1 MTLYFLPLSFFLFHA
16 FCSSPSLPVLDFWHL
31 FLQVVPVLYFAFWFA
46 LCLVFCILQFL
57 ISGLRLSLSKLTFC
71 FVIRL
76 PVCVLL
82 LLPLRFNRDSSDN
95 HLLLK
100 AVPKLF
106 LWLQNVSLLWFMT
119 TFPLAVYCV
128 SKYAV
133 LRCKHYSSPSSPYSF
148 IEYRVTDDKTKK

>member
-16 FCSSPSLPVLDFWHL
+16 FCPSPSLPVLDFWHL
-31 FLQVVPVLYFAFWFA
+31 FLQAVLYFAFWFA

-119 TFPLAVYCV
+119 TFPLAVYCA

-133 LRCKHYSSPSSPYSF
+133 LRCKSYSSPSSPYSF
-148 IEYRVTDDKTKK
+148 IKYRITDDKTKK

>member
-16 FCSSPSLPVLDFWHL
+16 FCPSPSLPVLDFWHL
-31 FLQVVPVLYFAFWFA
+31 FLQAVLYFAFWFA

-119 TFPLAVYCV
+119 TFPLAVYCA

>member
-16 FCSSPSLPVLDFWHL
+16 FCPSPSLPVLDFWHL

-82 LLPLRFNRDSSDN
+82 LLPLRFNRDSSDI

-119 TFPLAVYCV
+119 TFPLAVYCA

-148 IEYRVTDDKTKK
+148 IKYRITDDKTKK

>member
-16 FCSSPSLPVLDFWHL
+16 FCPSPSLPVLDFWHL
-31 FLQVVPVLYFAFWFA
+31 FLQAVLYFAFWFA

-148 IEYRVTDDKTKK
+148 IKYRITDDKTKK

>member
-31 FLQVVPVLYFAFWFA
+31 FLQAVLYFAFWFA

-82 LLPLRFNRDSSDN
+82 LLPLRFNRDSSDI

-148 IEYRVTDDKTKK
+148 IKYRITDDKTKK

>member
-16 FCSSPSLPVLDFWHL
+16 FCPSPSLPVLDFWHL
-31 FLQVVPVLYFAFWFA
+31 FLQAVLYFAFWFA

-148 IEYRVTDDKTKK
+148 IKYRVTDDKTKK